1 MLRVA
6 RVIQGEERKLD
17 ARRARI
23 ETDDRLHAEAC
34 GSPGAAFGA
43 ARASSAAIAQDARR
57 VRSLSARLVRMM
69 GTRAPRATPAA
80 SAPPRKVSCLASI
93 LPASRLGTTRTSA
106 FPATGETIPFSRAAA
121 SLRSEEHTSEL
132 PSLMRNS

>member
-1 MLRVA
+1 MPPTFPTRRASDLALGNVTAIDPARDQGRCDPDLLDLAAGRMLRVA

-57 VRSLSARLVRMM
+57 
-69 GTRAPRATPAA
+69 
-80 SAPPRKVSCLASI
+80 
-93 LPASRLGTTRTSA
+93 
-106 FPATGETIPFSRAAA
+106 
-121 SLRSEEHTSEL
+121 SEERSVGKECVSKCRSRGSPEH
-132 PSLMRNS
+132 

>member
-69 GTRAPRATPAA
+69 GTRAPRTPPAA
-80 SAPPRKVSCLASI
+80 SAPPRKGTCLA
-93 LPASRLGTTRTSA
+93 RL
-106 FPATGETIPFSRAAA
+106 FPAARVD
-121 SLRSEEHTSEL
+121 RK
-132 PSLMRNS
+132 R

>member
-69 GTRAPRATPAA
+69 GTRAPRTTPAA
-80 SAPPRKVSCLASI
+80 SAPPREVRDRKRTRLNSSHYC
-93 LPASRLGTTRTSA
+93 ASRMPSSA
-106 FPATGETIPFSRAAA
+106 
-121 SLRSEEHTSEL
+121 
-132 PSLMRNS
+132 